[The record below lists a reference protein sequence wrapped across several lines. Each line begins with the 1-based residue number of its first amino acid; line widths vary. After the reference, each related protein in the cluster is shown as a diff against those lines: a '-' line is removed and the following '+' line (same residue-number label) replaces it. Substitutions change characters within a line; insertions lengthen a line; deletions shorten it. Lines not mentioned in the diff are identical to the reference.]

1 MGLISNFS
9 VILSEKQDLALQ
21 YREHQLTTR
30 KNSSFS
36 LSRTSLSFQNNSQ
49 SSSLMAEGAIF
60 IFNESSFSSDII
72 NVGI

>member
-1 MGLISNFS
+1 MENINAQQER
-9 VILSEKQDLALQ
+9 IA
-21 YREHQLTTR
+21 H
-30 KNSSFS
+30 S